1 MGPIPVAALSRACT
15 WRATCSTLLTDVVD
29 LGKVDRLLVIGAG
42 KASLRIAAALEEIL
56 GDRIS
61 DGIVVVK
68 RGESGRLRRIEVR
81 EAGHPLPDQDSIEG
95 ARRMLELAQSAGERD
110 LVLLAITG
118 GASAL
123 ATLPPDSVGLD
134 DVRSLTDELLKCGA
148 TIRDI
153 NTVRRHLCLIKGGRL
168 VQCGATCRGDHVH
181 ARLRRPTACRGRT
194 CVFLIPRRVA
204 DAIAVLDRYGLCG
217 RRPRADTRVPCCAA
231 ASSRNW
237 TQSRVSRGCGRRS

>member
-1 MGPIPVAALSRACT
+1 M
-15 WRATCSTLLTDVVD
+15 
-29 LGKVDRLLVIGAG
+29 
-42 KASLRIAAALEEIL
+42 
-56 GDRIS
+56 
-61 DGIVVVK
+61 VK
-68 RGESGRLRRIEVR
+68 RGESGRLQRIEVR

-134 DVRSLTDELLKCGA
+134 DMRSLTDELLKCGA

-168 VQCGATCRGDHVH
+168 VHAVQPAEAITFTLDYGA
-181 ARLRRPTACRGRT
+181 RRPA
-194 CVFLIPRRVA
+194 VA
-204 DAIAVLDRYGLCG
+204 RHV
-217 RRPRADTRVPCCAA
+217 
-231 ASSRNW
+231 SS
-237 TQSRVSRGCGRRS
+237 